1 MESLQIKSL
10 IRGTALMLQG
20 IIKPGNNG
28 ARKKA
33 GVGEIILT
41 SAKYIWASCFTH
53 S

>member
-33 GVGEIILT
+33 GVGEIILM
-41 SAKYIWASCFTH
+41 SAKYI
-53 S
+53 